1 VRRCRFLYALSA
13 GVALAAVPAGGAAI
27 ASPTIRMAIVH
38 VVRGCHAWSTATKI
52 VGPSR
57 TLTVARGTRLVVRAN
72 CPMDFVFAQTAGPKL
87 NLGTGR
93 TYAGTTR
100 TIVFGKTGVYKLRAK
115 NVQSSEEQGLVT
127 LGPDHVLT
135 LTVRVK

>member
-1 VRRCRFLYALSA
+1 MPRRLLVAPLVAAAL
-13 GVALAAVPAGGAAI
+13 VAAPVGGAA
-27 ASPTIRMAIVH
+27 AVSPAVRLAIVH
-38 VVRGCHAWSTATKI
+38 VARGCHAWASATKTF
-52 VGPSR
+52 GPTR
-57 TLTVARGTRLVVRAN
+57 TVTVARGTRLVIRVS

-87 NLGTGR
+87 KLGAPR

-100 TIVFGKTGVYKLRAK
+100 TIVFARAGTYKLRAT

-127 LGPDHVLT
+127 LGPDNVLT